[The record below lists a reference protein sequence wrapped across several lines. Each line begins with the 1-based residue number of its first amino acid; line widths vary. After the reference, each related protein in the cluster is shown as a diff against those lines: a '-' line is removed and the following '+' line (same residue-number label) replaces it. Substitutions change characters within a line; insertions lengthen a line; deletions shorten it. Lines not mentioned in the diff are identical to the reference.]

1 MMIRSLW
8 TGATGMRAMQDNIDA
23 ISNDLSNVNTNG
35 YKKRY
40 LNFQDLFYQ
49 NLRAAG
55 LQGGDANTNVPVGI
69 QIGNGVKLAATTPV
83 FTHGNPFETNVWS
96 DMMINDNTSFFSVT
110 MPDGREAYTRDG
122 TFRVDQ
128 NGELRTTDGLP
139 LNPPITGIP
148 NGAVDP
154 QVSLGGM
161 VSYRDP
167 NSGDMVEVGQ
177 VQLYNFVN
185 PAGLEAYGQNLWLET
200 ESSGN
205 ANAGDPDTEGYG
217 SIQGGWVEGSNVDA
231 VTEMVNMISA
241 QRAYEF
247 NSKSIQTS
255 DAMLQTVNGLKR

>member
-55 LQGGDANTNVPVGI
+55 LQGGDENTNVPVGI

-83 FTHGNPFETNVWS
+83 FTHGNPFQTNVWS
-96 DMMINDNTSFFSVT
+96 DMMISDETSFFSVT
-110 MPDGREAYTRDG
+110 LPDGRNAYTRDG
-122 TFRVDQ
+122 TFRVDE

-139 LNPPITGIP
+139 MNPPITGIP
-148 NGAVDP
+148 TGAQNPQVTLGGVVTYQDP
-154 QVSLGGM
+154 Q
-161 VSYRDP
+161 
-167 NSGDMVEVGQ
+167 SGDNVEVGT

-185 PAGLEAYGQNLWLET
+185 PAGLEAYGQSLWLET
-200 ESSGN
+200 QASGVPTQGT
-205 ANAGDPDTEGYG
+205 ASTDGYG